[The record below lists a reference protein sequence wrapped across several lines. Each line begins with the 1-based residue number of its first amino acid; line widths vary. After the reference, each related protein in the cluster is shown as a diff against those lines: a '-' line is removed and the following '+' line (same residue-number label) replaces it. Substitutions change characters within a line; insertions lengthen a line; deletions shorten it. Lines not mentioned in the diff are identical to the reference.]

1 MRKRRKYQKTHLTR
15 PRKAGA
21 PKNRRRLEQRRRL
34 VALGV
39 DEAVVNQMNSRDI
52 LTALQRPLKTAAKV
66 AAAAAK

>member
-1 MRKRRKYQKTHLTR
+1 MRTRRKYQKTHLTR

-39 DEAVVNQMNSRDI
+39 DEEVVNQMTSRDI
-52 LTALQRPLKTAAKV
+52 LTALQRPLKTAAK
-66 AAAAAK
+66 AAAEKKS

>member
-39 DEAVVNQMNSRDI
+39 DEAVVNQMTSRDI

-66 AAAAAK
+66 AAAKG

>member
-15 PRKAGA
+15 PRKNGA
-21 PKNRRRLEQRRRL
+21 AKNRRRLVQRRRL

-39 DEAVVNQMNSRDI
+39 DEAVVNQMTSRDI

-66 AAAAAK
+66 AAGKG